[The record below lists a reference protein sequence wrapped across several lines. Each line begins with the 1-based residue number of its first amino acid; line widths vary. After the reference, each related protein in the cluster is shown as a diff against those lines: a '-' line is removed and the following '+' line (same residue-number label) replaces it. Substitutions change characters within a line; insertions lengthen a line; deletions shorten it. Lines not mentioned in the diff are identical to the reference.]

1 MYQETFRPP
10 FALLVYAIAAIV
22 AVSIGVLLFA
32 NLSEAG
38 EVELEGVA
46 SAAAVLP
53 VLLAV
58 AWMSS
63 RYHVRVDGAQLHF
76 GYRGWSA
83 SIPLTDIELAEEV
96 NISWLSFGGMGWRLR
111 GLKHIG
117 YITGSGPGVR
127 LRVRSSGRTYTLN
140 CSEPARLLQALGHQ
154 PGSLKPPH

>member
-32 NLSEAG
+32 RISEAG

-63 RYHVRVDGAQLHF
+63 RYHVRVDGTQLDF
-76 GYRGWSA
+76 GYRGWSV

-111 GLKHIG
+111 GLNHIG

-140 CSEPARLLQALGHQ
+140 CSEPDHLLQALGHQ
-154 PGSLKPPH
+154 PGSLKPTH